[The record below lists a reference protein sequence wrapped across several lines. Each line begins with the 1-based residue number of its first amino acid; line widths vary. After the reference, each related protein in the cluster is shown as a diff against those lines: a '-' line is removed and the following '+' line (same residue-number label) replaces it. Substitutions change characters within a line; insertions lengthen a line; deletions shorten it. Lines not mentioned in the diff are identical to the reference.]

1 MALRILKE
9 NNAGEI
15 RLNFDKDFRSLLK
28 VFFTEKTDKPTWH
41 YVGRR
46 MLCYIGFVN
55 RIEPIH
61 FS

>member
-28 VFFTEKTDKPTWH
+28 VFFTEKTDKPT
-41 YVGRR
+41 
-46 MLCYIGFVN
+46 
-55 RIEPIH
+55 
-61 FS
+61 